1 MNQKREKI
9 ELLLALSS
17 DLKFENNSISGT
29 VSPVTEADVA
39 LISVFIER
47 TFADDFTYHNIIP
60 RQNEASSFRLNL
72 LQDSKNY
79 ASYQSYIEHKFDV
92 SKKVNLDDTDII
104 YENLER
110 VKNGE
115 RDYIPE
121 LTLFAQFIRCLSDN
135 YYQKN
140 NVLIFF
146 SKNYCEVPIQPR
158 AAERY
163 IELVKLYQTNDILQK
178 SLKIFLDW
186 IMEQKVQSEEGT
198 EVLSAHK
205 NELYVIIATEIIEN
219 LASIDK
225 SERVFHLIKNVE
237 NIINDTRSKY
247 SLYLDDFKYSKFIE
261 KINKY
266 ADEFLV
272 KVNKIIS
279 DLQTQ
284 VLAIPLAVSVITVFR
299 AESTVNEYI
308 YTGFLI
314 YLFMVLYASF
324 QQAYNLKHIEI
335 QIKQFNVISKLPKEL
350 AFQWTSEIEPVNKKI
365 FWHKLYLVVVSSFIG
380 VLIGICILNIPMIYD
395 FISGLDQIEFNLW
408 VIVLLFFIKITIYV
422 FDEKPN
428 IEK

>member
-140 NVLIFF
+140 NVLIF
-146 SKNYCEVPIQPR
+146 SPKTIVKYQYNL
-158 AAERY
+158 
-163 IELVKLYQTNDILQK
+163 ELLKDIL
-178 SLKIFLDW
+178 
-186 IMEQKVQSEEGT
+186 
-198 EVLSAHK
+198 
-205 NELYVIIATEIIEN
+205 N
-219 LASIDK
+219 
-225 SERVFHLIKNVE
+225 
-237 NIINDTRSKY
+237 
-247 SLYLDDFKYSKFIE
+247 
-261 KINKY
+261 
-266 ADEFLV
+266 
-272 KVNKIIS
+272 
-279 DLQTQ
+279 
-284 VLAIPLAVSVITVFR
+284 
-299 AESTVNEYI
+299 
-308 YTGFLI
+308 
-314 YLFMVLYASF
+314 
-324 QQAYNLKHIEI
+324 
-335 QIKQFNVISKLPKEL
+335 
-350 AFQWTSEIEPVNKKI
+350 
-365 FWHKLYLVVVSSFIG
+365 
-380 VLIGICILNIPMIYD
+380 
-395 FISGLDQIEFNLW
+395 
-408 VIVLLFFIKITIYV
+408 
-422 FDEKPN
+422 
-428 IEK
+428 